1 MFLFFKYELE
11 QLVCGSKVIDVER
24 LMANTEYD
32 DDITSQDSHIQYL
45 WEVVK
50 EFTEEEK
57 SLFLRSVW
65 ARPTCHPKMLNFHR
79 NSKYKVQLV
88 TMQPDNQIS
97 IFPKLTRVSS
107 QSN

>member
-11 QLVCGSKVIDVER
+11 QLVGGSKVIDVER

-32 DDITSQDSHIQYL
+32 DDITSQDSHVQYL

-57 SLFLRSVW
+57 SLFLRFVW
-65 ARPTCHPKMLNFHR
+65 ARPTLPPKD
-79 NSKYKVQLV
+79 VE
-88 TMQPDNQIS
+88 
-97 IFPKLTRVSS
+97 FPQKLKI
-107 QSN
+107 QSAVGDDAT